1 MRVTWIGHATVLIEL
16 DGVRVLT
23 DPVLRNRVAYLRRI
37 GPVGQDQLHDLDAIL
52 ISHLHYDHLDIPSL
66 RRLGRSHRLVV
77 PRGAGPMLR
86 RRGFEDIV
94 EVVAGDELALRAV
107 TVRVTHA
114 EHAAGRGPLGTK
126 ASPVGFTICGSA
138 SVYFAGDTDLFDSMG
153 EIGPL
158 DVALLPIWGWGAS
171 LGPGHLDPRRAAE
184 SVALLRARIAVPIHW
199 GTYYPLHLKPGYFL
213 REPPEEFER
222 AAAELAPETKVQ
234 VLALGESLTL
244 PAARTVR

>member
-1 MRVTWIGHATVLIEL
+1 MRVTWVGHATVLIEL

-66 RRLGRSHRLVV
+66 RRLGRSNRLVV

-114 EHAAGRGPLGTK
+114 EHAAGRGPLRTK
-126 ASPVGFTICGSA
+126 ASPVGFRIRGSA
-138 SVYFAGDTDLFDSMG
+138 SVYFAGDTDFFAGMG

-184 SVALLRARIAVPIHW
+184 TVALLRARIAVPIHW
-199 GTYYPLHLKPGYFL
+199 GTYYPFHLKPGCFL

-222 AAAELAPETKVQ
+222 AAAELAPETEVQ